1 MLKRVTI
8 SKVPVVQKDS
18 NFIMFFTQSIFK
30 LLLVQILHGVYINR
44 KKKTLKQIINGLKT
58 RIINCKYLFGYEG
71 RFCFTYPD
79 YFHSGFLLFFLKN
92 PALLG
97 VFDVHHKH
105 SKACEGRR
113 NNPLEYTEAKLKTFR
128 FSSYFHSGKQKSRNE
143 HRLEETTSKQ
153 TNESQL
159 WHFCFSIK
167 TLSLRVEDIESYS

>member
-58 RIINCKYLFGYEG
+58 RITNCKYLFGYEG

-79 YFHSGFLLFFLKN
+79 YFHSGFLLFFFFLWMI
-92 PALLG
+92 LIVSSL
-97 VFDVHHKH
+97 VSTE
-105 SKACEGRR
+105 SKLTDFYSF
-113 NNPLEYTEAKLKTFR
+113 N
-128 FSSYFHSGKQKSRNE
+128 KQNFII
-143 HRLEETTSKQ
+143 TI
-153 TNESQL
+153 NVI
-159 WHFCFSIK
+159 FIF
-167 TLSLRVEDIESYS
+167 

>member
-58 RIINCKYLFGYEG
+58 RIIICKYLFGYEG

-79 YFHSGFLLFFLKN
+79 YFHSGFLLFFFFLWMI
-92 PALLG
+92 LIVSSL
-97 VFDVHHKH
+97 VSTE
-105 SKACEGRR
+105 SKLTDFYSF
-113 NNPLEYTEAKLKTFR
+113 N
-128 FSSYFHSGKQKSRNE
+128 KQNFII
-143 HRLEETTSKQ
+143 TI
-153 TNESQL
+153 NVI
-159 WHFCFSIK
+159 FIF
-167 TLSLRVEDIESYS
+167 

>member
-79 YFHSGFLLFFLKN
+79 YFHSGFLLFFFFLWMI
-92 PALLG
+92 LIVSSL
-97 VFDVHHKH
+97 VSTE
-105 SKACEGRR
+105 SKLTDFYSF
-113 NNPLEYTEAKLKTFR
+113 N
-128 FSSYFHSGKQKSRNE
+128 KQNFII
-143 HRLEETTSKQ
+143 TI
-153 TNESQL
+153 NVI
-159 WHFCFSIK
+159 FIF
-167 TLSLRVEDIESYS
+167 

>member
-79 YFHSGFLLFFLKN
+79 YFHSGFLLFFFFLWMI
-92 PALLG
+92 LIVSSL
-97 VFDVHHKH
+97 VSTE
-105 SKACEGRR
+105 SKLTDFYSF
-113 NNPLEYTEAKLKTFR
+113 NKQNFR
-128 FSSYFHSGKQKSRNE
+128 ITINVIFIF
-143 HRLEETTSKQ
+143 
-153 TNESQL
+153 
-159 WHFCFSIK
+159 
-167 TLSLRVEDIESYS
+167 

>member
-1 MLKRVTI
+1 MVGTLSMLCGDLIGKEMLKRVTI

-79 YFHSGFLLFFLKN
+79 YFHSGFLLFFFFLWMI
-92 PALLG
+92 LIVSSL
-97 VFDVHHKH
+97 VSTE
-105 SKACEGRR
+105 SKLTDFYSF
-113 NNPLEYTEAKLKTFR
+113 N
-128 FSSYFHSGKQKSRNE
+128 KQNFII
-143 HRLEETTSKQ
+143 TI
-153 TNESQL
+153 NVI
-159 WHFCFSIK
+159 FIF
-167 TLSLRVEDIESYS
+167 

>member
-79 YFHSGFLLFFLKN
+79 YFHSGFLLFFFFLWMI
-92 PALLG
+92 LIVSSL
-97 VFDVHHKH
+97 VSTE
-105 SKACEGRR
+105 SKLTDFYSF
-113 NNPLEYTEAKLKTFR
+113 N
-128 FSSYFHSGKQKSRNE
+128 KQNFIITINVIFIS
-143 HRLEETTSKQ
+143 
-153 TNESQL
+153 
-159 WHFCFSIK
+159 
-167 TLSLRVEDIESYS
+167 

>member
-8 SKVPVVQKDS
+8 SKLPVVQKDS

-79 YFHSGFLLFFLKN
+79 YFHSGFLLFFFFLWMI
-92 PALLG
+92 LIVSSL
-97 VFDVHHKH
+97 VSTE
-105 SKACEGRR
+105 SKLTDFYSF
-113 NNPLEYTEAKLKTFR
+113 N
-128 FSSYFHSGKQKSRNE
+128 KQNFII
-143 HRLEETTSKQ
+143 TI
-153 TNESQL
+153 NVI
-159 WHFCFSIK
+159 FIF
-167 TLSLRVEDIESYS
+167 